1 MFNFKLKAE
10 LQACQMQLA
19 QAQAFIDAVKVGV
32 ATISFTPSGEIL
44 EANPLF
50 LNVVGYSEQE
60 VIGKH
65 HRIFC
70 DAHYAQSSSYAQFW
84 EQLRQGHSHSGIYQR
99 IDKHGRELWLEATY
113 FPVKLDGK
121 VLRVVKIASDITE
134 SYQQLSRQKAIISA
148 LDRALAIIEFTPKGE
163 IVTANQ
169 NFLSCVGYSLSQL
182 KGQHHRLFCDESFYR
197 EQPHFWDDLAHGQLK
212 SGLFSRRDSHGN
224 EIWLE
229 ATYNPIKDES
239 GKVVKVIK
247 FASEVTERIK
257 RAQAVS
263 EAANIAQTISQ
274 ETTRFAET
282 GSELLA
288 ASVAIS
294 SAISEQ
300 VSRTSGLIGQLNEQS
315 KSIEAIVSTISS
327 IAEQTN
333 LLALNAAIEAARAG
347 DQGRGFAVVADE
359 VRQLAAR
366 TSLST
371 GEIASVVQ
379 KNRELTAQITGNIN
393 EVATSAQRGKE
404 QIGEVSGVMSQIEQ
418 GAINVTETV
427 SNLAIGS

>member
-32 ATISFTPSGEIL
+32 ATISFTPSGEVL

-50 LNVVGYSEQE
+50 LSVVGYSEQE

-70 DAHYAQSSSYAQFW
+70 DAHYVQSSSYAQFW
-84 EQLRQGHSHSGIYQR
+84 EQLRQGHSHSGTYQR
-99 IDKHGRELWLEATY
+99 FDKQGRELWLEATY

-121 VLRVVKIASDITE
+121 VVRVVKIASDITE

-274 ETTRFAET
+274 ETTRFAAT
-282 GSELLA
+282 GSELLT
-288 ASVAIS
+288 ASVTIS

>member
-1 MFNFKLKAE
+1 MFNFKIKAE

-32 ATISFTPSGEIL
+32 ATISFTPGGEIL

-50 LNVVGYSEQE
+50 LSVVGYSEQE

-113 FPVKLDGK
+113 FPVKVEGK
-121 VLRVVKIASDITE
+121 VVRVVKIASDITE

-404 QIGEVSGVMSQIEQ
+404 QIGEVSGVMAQIEQ

>member
-50 LNVVGYSEQE
+50 LSVVGYSEQE

-113 FPVKLDGK
+113 FPVKVEGK
-121 VLRVVKIASDITE
+121 VVRVVKIASDITE

-404 QIGEVSGVMSQIEQ
+404 QIGEVSGVMAQIEQ

>member
-50 LNVVGYSEQE
+50 LSVVGYSEQD

-113 FPVKLDGK
+113 FPIKVEGK
-121 VLRVVKIASDITE
+121 VVRVVKIASDITE

-404 QIGEVSGVMSQIEQ
+404 QIGEVSGVMAQIEQ